1 MRICRIPRDR
11 VMMPDWTLTELIL
24 EWKISLVAQLF
35 SGYIHYF
42 ITVHVCM
49 YNVTLHDVLACSAKV
64 APTKK
69 NIFLRNIDTHLEQ
82 TRRKIWGGIFVIV
95 SEIDCLLIPPS
106 GGDPRCVNELRMELK
121 SRCPVIY

>member
-1 MRICRIPRDR
+1 MED
-11 VMMPDWTLTELIL
+11 
-24 EWKISLVAQLF
+24 ISLVAQLF
-35 SGYIHYF
+35 SGYIHYC
-42 ITVHVCM
+42 ITVHVLCM
-49 YNVTLHDVLACSAKV
+49 YVQKVHDVLACSGKV

-69 NIFLRNIDTHLEQ
+69 HIFLRNIDTHLEQ